1 VIVTPPFKKILV
13 ANRGEIAVRI
23 MRTCRE
29 LGVRTV
35 AVYSDADQAM
45 PHVLSADE
53 ACRIGPPPSRESY
66 LRVDALVDAALKCG
80 AEAVHPGYGFLAENA
95 GFATDVVDAGL
106 VFIGP
111 PASAI
116 RGMGDKTSARAL
128 MKRAGVPIV
137 PGTEKPLAGPDD
149 VRAFVDAHGFPVL
162 LKAAA
167 GGGGKGMRVV
177 RTADEMESAFAQ
189 AQSEARSAFGDE
201 RIYIEKYLEQPR
213 HIEVQILADAHG
225 SVIHLGE
232 RECSIQRRHQKIIEE
247 SPSVLID
254 EAMRAAMGETARR
267 AAAACGYVNAG
278 TIEFLVDTSRN
289 FYFLEMNTRL
299 QVEHPVTE
307 LRTGLDL
314 VAEQLKIAAGQPL
327 SLRQEDVRWNG
338 HAIECRICAEDPA
351 NDFFPSTG
359 RVTQI
364 RPAQGPGMRE
374 DRGVEVGSTV
384 SLFYDPLLSKVI
396 AWADTRQHAI
406 ARMVR
411 ALRDYEIA
419 GVTTNVAVHLF
430 VLQHPEFAKGD
441 FDTGFLGRVLERG
454 AFKDLPADL
463 HAPAAVLAAWLAQEH
478 VDGLQVAPPSP
489 VQSAQAS
496 GWKNRRI
503 AAMRGGDR

>member
-1 VIVTPPFKKILV
+1 
-13 ANRGEIAVRI
+13 VRI

-29 LGVRTV
+29 LGVGTV
-35 AVYSDADQAM
+35 AVYSDADAAM
-45 PHVLSADE
+45 PHVLVADE
-53 ACRIGPPPSRESY
+53 AYRIGPPPSRESY
-66 LRVDALVDAALKCG
+66 LRVDALLDAARSSG
-80 AEAVHPGYGFLAENA
+80 AEAIHPGYGFLAENA
-95 GFATDVVDAGL
+95 DFAQAVTDAGL
-106 VFIGP
+106 IFIGP

-116 RGMGDKTSARAL
+116 RAMGDKTSARSL
-128 MKRAGVPIV
+128 VKKAGGPIV
-137 PGTEKPLAGPDD
+137 PGTEEPL
-149 VRAFVDAHGFPVL
+149 RNVDEAREFIRTHGTPVV

-177 RTADEMESAFAQ
+177 HSVDQLASAFAQ

-213 HIEVQILADAHG
+213 HIEIQILADAHG

-247 SPSVLID
+247 SPSVLVD
-254 EAMRAAMGETARR
+254 DAMRAAMGDTACR
-267 AAAACGYVNAG
+267 AARACGYVNAG
-278 TIEFLVDTSRN
+278 TIEFLVDRSRN

-327 SLRQEDVRWNG
+327 GMRQEDVRWRG

-359 RVTQI
+359 RITHL

-374 DRGVEVGSTV
+374 DRGIEVDTEV

-396 AWADTRQHAI
+396 AWADTREHAI
-406 ARMVR
+406 ARMIR
-411 ALRDYEIA
+411 ALREYEVT

-430 VLQHPEFAKGD
+430 VLQHPEFREGT
-441 FDTGFLGRVLERG
+441 FDTGFLGRNLNHDTLAG
-454 AFKDLPADL
+454 LPADAAL
-463 HAPAAVLAAWLAQEH
+463 PAAILAAWVMHEH
-478 VDGLQVAPPSP
+478 GNGKTPNLTAT
-489 VQSAQAS
+489 VQTSRSS
-496 GWKNRRI
+496 GWKRQRI
-503 AAMRGGDR
+503 SAMRGDRQ

>member
-1 VIVTPPFKKILV
+1 MAPTFRKILI

-29 LGVRTV
+29 LGVGTV
-35 AVYSDADQAM
+35 AVYSDADAAM
-45 PHVLSADE
+45 PHVFAADE
-53 ACRIGPPPSRESY
+53 AYRIGPPPSRESY
-66 LRVDALVDAALKCG
+66 LRIDTLLDVARRSG
-80 AEAVHPGYGFLAENA
+80 AEAIHPGYGFLAENPV
-95 GFATDVVDAGL
+95 FAAAVADAGL
-106 VFIGP
+106 IFIGP

-116 RGMGDKTSARAL
+116 RAMGDKTSARSL
-128 MKRAGVPIV
+128 VKKAGVPIV
-137 PGTEKPLAGPDD
+137 PGTEEPLRNVEEA
-149 VRAFVDAHGFPVL
+149 RTFIRTHGTPAL

-177 RTADEMESAFAQ
+177 HTVDELPSAFAQ

-213 HIEVQILADAHG
+213 HVEIQILADAHG

-247 SPSVLID
+247 SPSVLVD
-254 EAMRAAMGETARR
+254 EAIRAAMGETACR
-267 AAAACGYVNAG
+267 AARACGYVNAG
-278 TIEFLVDTSRN
+278 TIEFLVDRSRN

-327 SLRQEDVRWNG
+327 GIRQEDVRWSG

-359 RVTQI
+359 RITQL

-374 DRGVEVGSTV
+374 DRGIEVGSEV

-396 AWADTRQHAI
+396 AWADDREHAI
-406 ARMVR
+406 ARMIR
-411 ALRDYEIA
+411 ALREYEVT
-419 GVTTNVAVHLF
+419 GVTTNVGVHLF
-430 VLQHPEFAKGD
+430 VLQHPEFRAGTY
-441 FDTGFLGRVLERG
+441 DTGFLGRNLNRDALRG
-454 AFKDLPADL
+454 FCADASL
-463 HAPAAVLAAWLAQEH
+463 PAAVLAAWISHEH
-478 VDGLQVAPPSP
+478 RDGESLQPAATLPAKRP
-489 VQSAQAS
+489 S
-496 GWKNRRI
+496 GWKSQRLP
-503 AAMRGGDR
+503 AMRGGRT